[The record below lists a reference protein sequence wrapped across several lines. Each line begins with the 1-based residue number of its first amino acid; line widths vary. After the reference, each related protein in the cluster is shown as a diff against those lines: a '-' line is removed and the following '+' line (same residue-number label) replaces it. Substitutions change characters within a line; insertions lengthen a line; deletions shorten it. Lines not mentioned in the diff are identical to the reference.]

1 MASRMYYKGLL
12 LELKNF
18 ILTSSLDNIQLPLNT
33 FQSILFCSAT
43 VEYQCGRLTEEQYFA
58 RLAVD
63 FGHSQEEIEA
73 SFTAVRN
80 TYQVKATAL
89 EFLASIKSRFGSRCK
104 LYAMTNL
111 SREDYALVKGLG
123 IDWSLFERVFV
134 SSEMNMQKPELR
146 FYRHVLDHIHLKP
159 EQVILVDDDTEN
171 ILAAMSMGL
180 QGVLSSENSVSRLL
194 LNLFDV
200 DPVARGTKFLKDNAQ
215 NFSSVTHT
223 GISVKENFA
232 QLLILELTG
241 DRSLVDLETH
251 LTTWNFLL
259 VCPPVITPTSFP
271 DDLDTTSL
279 GITILQRPA
288 HIANLV
294 MDMMLRYRTPDRLI
308 QTFFS
313 DFKNRVDPVVCC
325 NVLSLFYQYGR
336 GHQLSE
342 TLSWVGQVLQ
352 RHAYIHGTTYYP
364 EPEAFLFFLSRLLL
378 RLKGSSPV
386 VYKRMR
392 ALLIERTGIHDVRGL
407 KQLLSMQEIDGGW
420 EMGTLYQ
427 YASKNLRLGNRGT
440 STALALEAIRH
451 CQPWLNQ
458 YN

>member
-1 MASRMYYKGLL
+1 MTRMASRMYYKGLL

-73 SFTAVRN
+73 SITAVRN

-89 EFLASIKSRFGSRCK
+89 EFLASIKSRFGI
-104 LYAMTNL
+104 
-111 SREDYALVKGLG
+111 KGLG

-159 EQVILVDDDTEN
+159 KQVILVDDDTEN
-171 ILAAMSMGL
+171 ILAAF
-180 QGVLSSENSVSRLL
+180 SRLL

-223 GISVKENFA
+223 GITVKENFA

-251 LTTWNFLL
+251 LTTWNFFIG
-259 VCPPVITPTSFP
+259 PPVITPTSFP

-294 MDMMLRYRTPDRLI
+294 MDMMLRYRTPDRLV

-313 DFKNRVDPVVCC
+313 EFMNRVDPVVCC

-364 EPEAFLFFLSRLLL
+364 EPETFLFFVSRLLL

-392 ALLIERTGIHDVRGL
+392 ALLTERVKERVGIPTDAASLAMRLIVCHQTGIHDVRGL

>member
-1 MASRMYYKGLL
+1 MTRMASRMYYKGLL

-43 VEYQCGRLTEEQYFA
+43 VEYQCGLLTEEQYFA

-73 SFTAVRN
+73 SITAVRN

-89 EFLASIKSRFGSRCK
+89 EFLASIKSRFGSRCE

-111 SREDYALVKGLG
+111 PREDYALVKGLG

-146 FYRHVLDHIHLKP
+146 IYRHVLDHIHLKP

-223 GISVKENFA
+223 GITVKENFA

-241 DRSLVDLETH
+241 DR
-251 LTTWNFLL
+251 
-259 VCPPVITPTSFP
+259 FP

-279 GITILQRPA
+279 GIIILQRPA

-294 MDMMLRYRTPDRLI
+294 MDMMLRYRTPDRLV

-313 DFKNRVDPVVCC
+313 EFKNRVDPVVCC

-364 EPEAFLFFLSRLLL
+364 EPEAFLFFVSRLLL
-378 RLKGSSPV
+378 RPKGSSPV

-392 ALLIERTGIHDVRGL
+392 ALLTERVKERVGIPTDAASLAMRLIVCHQTGIHDVRGL

-420 EMGTLYQ
+420 EMGTLHQ

-451 CQPWLNQ
+451 CQPLLNQ